1 MSLAYTL
8 LMDEWDEEVLGRKG
22 NLAPLSLDQGF
33 GAFAGASVERLARMG
48 TFGLAGDLVNG
59 YRVYGTDGDLRG
71 LSFDQRVLFMNS
83 FLTLNRTISTLVQQ
97 GPGNL
102 TYETFYRPLAS
113 SLGAGQA
120 IQYMQLINNY
130 GDDLLGVKPFTAEA
144 EALKRL
150 NVRYFLSA
158 GGRLTGLEVRGR
170 SSGGGTTN
178 SVRPWITRMGVAAM
192 SDDAREFQEAYRNA
206 VREAREMGEEA
217 PEDYVKRQFSSGHP
231 LRSTFKT
238 PPTEAEINRLL
249 GTLNGYGRE
258 TVRSAVQ
265 QYDRYGESL
274 GIKPYTGRQE
284 KSVKSTINPL
294 DVKRRAKQALFQ

>member
-1 MSLAYTL
+1 
-8 LMDEWDEEVLGRKG
+8 
-22 NLAPLSLDQGF
+22 
-33 GAFAGASVERLARMG
+33 MG
-48 TFGLAGDLVNG
+48 TFGLGGDLVNG

-97 GPGNL
+97 GPSNL

-120 IQYMQLINNY
+120 IQYMQLLNNY
-130 GDDLLGVKPFTAEA
+130 GDDLVGVKPFTAEA

-170 SSGGGTTN
+170 TSGGTTN

-192 SDDAREFQEAYRNA
+192 SDDAQEFQEAYRNA
-206 VREAREMGEEA
+206 VREARELGEDD
-217 PEDYVKRQFSSGHP
+217 PEEYVKRSFGSGHP

-238 PPTEAEINRLL
+238 PPTEAEIARLV
-249 GTLNGYGRE
+249 GTLNEYGQD
-258 TVRSAVQ
+258 TVRSAIRA
-265 QYDRYGESL
+265 YDRYGESL
-274 GIKPYTGRQE
+274 GIKPYSGRQVKTE
-284 KSVKSTINPL
+284 KSVKTTVNPL